1 MAPSYGSAVL
11 PELGVVIEELI
22 LELTQFGV
30 DCWVGDLERN
40 EGVWPRCLRFHGG
53 RIPLGHSPFLNGE
66 VINSIK
72 LDWKDNAH
80 SHV

>member
-40 EGVWPRCLRFHGG
+40 EGVWHHYHWLLGG
-53 RIPLGHSPFLNGE
+53 RLLLGHCPVLNGE

-72 LDWKDNAH
+72 PDWKGNAY